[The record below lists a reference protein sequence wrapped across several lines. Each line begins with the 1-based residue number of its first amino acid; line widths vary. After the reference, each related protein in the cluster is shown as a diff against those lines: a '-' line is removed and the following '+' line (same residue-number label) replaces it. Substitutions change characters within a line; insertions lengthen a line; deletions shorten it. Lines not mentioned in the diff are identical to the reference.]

1 MRLRSCARAHICTF
15 RCVYRT
21 YIFDCESRNRASRS
35 RAPILLKYYCRL
47 LEANFSEGH
56 GTCILS
62 PLHEQIERARSM
74 RSSRRIVLSDG
85 LPRYRDTRVLPLST
99 ITESRS
105 TRTSVLYRINRSYVF
120 PRRFD
125 LLFSTCRD
133 SSFEI
138 ARIFGRV
145 RFAACFRL
153 DLFSSEC
160 DLKSNEFTLLFLDTI
175 R

>member
-1 MRLRSCARAHICTF
+1 M
-15 RCVYRT
+15 
-21 YIFDCESRNRASRS
+21 YIFDCESRNRASGS

-47 LEANFSEGH
+47 LGANFSEGH

-138 ARIFGRV
+138 ARIFGR
-145 RFAACFRL
+145 
-153 DLFSSEC
+153 LFSFRSFLQRMWFKIEWIYASFLRY
-160 DLKSNEFTLLFLDTI
+160 DSMKLSFDIGVILFI
-175 R
+175 